1 MLTTWIKGRLQK
13 GIGGDQSGGVLP
25 LPFLLQVTILLL
37 SKTTNREYFENRPA
51 SEGATSLCSSR
62 RKRDLRDENSGGV
75 KSNTTRS
82 RRTHSS
88 AGVWTARTIRLR
100 NSEATV

>member
-1 MLTTWIKGRLQK
+1 ME
-13 GIGGDQSGGVLP
+13 IGGDQSGGVIP

-37 SKTTNREYFENRPA
+37 SKTTNKEYFENRPA

-62 RKRDLRDENSGGV
+62 RKREIAGRGSGGV
-75 KSNTTRS
+75 KPNTTRT

-88 AGVWTARTIRLR
+88 AGVWTARAIQLR